1 MTSENFCVPSAL
13 RESDTTY
20 CDAITPARAFVT
32 TSPVKIVSPSVV
44 PSLDSYRQPLREAFA
59 ACGVPL
65 FLAESRPCARHPLCE
80 CLLTALNMLSRGARE
95 EDLHACLA
103 SGCLDISRRDADRLR
118 KKVAEQAEAEAAA
131 DEPVREELPVH
142 GQDEPRENEERES
155 AGEDGKDE

>member
-1 MTSENFCVPSAL
+1 MAAKAQPHPAFEARSPREEARFAAAL
-13 RESDTTY
+13 TRRLVRTRGWRFRDV
-20 CDAITPARAFVT
+20 RVL
-32 TSPVKIVSPSVV
+32 V

-118 KKVAEQAEAEAAA
+118 NYAVSWGLRANAF
-131 DEPVREELPVH
+131 
-142 GQDEPRENEERES
+142 S
-155 AGEDGKDE
+155 AP